1 MHHYKRI
8 RGACLILALVLLM
21 GQLSGVVS
29 AAKNEDILSSKETE
43 EILANPLENET
54 NEMSFESA
62 ESKDE
67 EIGVIYDPQPQTIA
81 DVQAAID
88 AYTSKYLE
96 KMATGGFLA
105 AIAVEKPRWQYRVID
120 SLMPS
125 GYNCQMVTGDIIF
138 GANYYTFFPS
148 ASTLAANATAW
159 DESTLKNAI
168 ASAPTDGTLYEI
180 EIDLSFEIASAIVIP
195 AGANISIYTTSG
207 LPRRTI
213 KQTAAETRHFL
224 LEGNLTLKNIVLDGE
239 SSGGGVETAKKDNK
253 IVTDTVFTMN
263 SKAVIKNCYAFNGG
277 GVLVVLG
284 KFYMNDDAA
293 IENCEAAKRAGGVQI
308 RGSHFYMN
316 GGNIINNTAYGD
328 AGGVLIDEYTEGTNN
343 LVPSTCVL
351 TGEALI
357 EGNKAT
363 GVWASPN
370 EDEHSAG
377 CGGGIYVAT
386 SGDFE
391 INGKV
396 RIRNNKAI
404 SARNENLGGGLYL
417 SGRVGYSS
425 DADTKSGK
433 GWIDGEAEIYGNEA
447 LSGAGVMVESAYT
460 LTLRKVKIYNNTAL
474 LSGGG
479 LWLYGGGTGGIIEK
493 KVYLEIENGAEIYKN
508 SAENGGGINTSAN
521 SEVNMSG
528 GTIGKADHYNVA
540 TGNGGGAYIAGTYT
554 MTGGTV
560 NYNKAAANGGGMCV
574 QSRGY
579 LEVTGGSIIC
589 NEANNGGGVFLQN
602 ATCAVKM
609 SGGEIGNS
617 SHPNTVSN
625 NGGGVYMNNGS
636 FTMEGG
642 KISANTAVVNGGGAY
657 VNAGNLSMTAG
668 IIEYNEATADG
679 GGCYVN
685 NGVLTVAGGNITGN
699 KAPNGHGGG
708 IYTTKAGDGYTNLT
722 VETAVVFS
730 GNTASVNYNPPD
742 QDIVNTGIWPTITN
756 YTSSLVVGTGTN
768 RVLPVNND
776 DINVVTYT
784 VDFYAPVSSDSLST
798 FLHYDVQQTVAQ
810 YCKAVKPADPVVTN
824 ADFIDWYETSGL
836 IKVYDFNSPIIEE
849 TNIYAKM
856 VKTIS
861 FTFNKVDDE
870 TNAAL
875 PKAEFILY
883 KWNDENSSPGANAI
897 VVAGST
903 EWNKVGETQISGDVD
918 GLISFSGLTAGIY
931 QLVEEKAPQGY
942 ELPAGQWR
950 FTVTLSS
957 VSGEYVLGSISSITE
972 AGGEAPPNF
981 APALPGGSGDRT
993 LPNKKTSYLSFTFKK
1008 VKAEDI
1014 EAPLAGAEFKIYIW
1028 KGNGTAPDV
1037 MENASITSGDW
1048 ELVDTQT
1055 SADSGTN
1062 IGEVVFSGL
1071 LEDKVYQLVETKA
1084 PSGYSRPMGQWRLT
1098 ADSSG
1103 NWTILGKG
1111 SVLPPAFADVS
1122 GKYILP
1128 NMKGKFF
1135 PLTGFGGILNYLIA
1149 GLGIMAA
1156 AAAGIV
1162 FLLFSQKRK
1171 IKINKLL
1178 LKKEVEGGTDKS
1190 FKETCDN

>member
-1 MHHYKRI
+1 MKRVRSMHHYKRI
-8 RGACLILALVLLM
+8 RGVCLILALVLLM

-29 AAKNEDILSSKETE
+29 AAKNEDIPSSEETE
-43 EILANPLENET
+43 EILAKPLENET

-67 EIGVIYDPQPQTIA
+67 EIGVTYDPQPQTKA

-105 AIAVEKPRWQYRVID
+105 AIAVEKPHWQYRVID

-125 GYNCQMVTGDIIF
+125 GYNCQIVTGDIIF
-138 GANYYTFFPS
+138 GENYYTFFPS
-148 ASTLAANATAW
+148 ASTLAADATAW

-180 EIDLSFEIASAIVIP
+180 EIDLSFEITSAIVIP

-213 KQTAAETRHFL
+213 KQTADETRHFL
-224 LEGNLTLKNIVLDGE
+224 LEGNLTLTNIVLDGE
-239 SSGGGVETAKKDNK
+239 GSGGGVETAMIDNK

-284 KFYMNDDAA
+284 KFYMYDDAA

-308 RGSHFYMN
+308 RGSYFYMN
-316 GGNIINNTAYGD
+316 GGNISYNTAYGD
-328 AGGVLIDEYTEGTNN
+328 AGGVLIDEYMEGTGN
-343 LVPSTCVL
+343 LVPSTCTL
-351 TGEALI
+351 TGKVLI
-357 EGNKAT
+357 EGNMAT
-363 GVWASPN
+363 GVWVSPSG
-370 EDEHSAG
+370 DEHSSG
-377 CGGGIYVAT
+377 CGGGIYVAS

-391 INGKV
+391 IDGEV
-396 RIRNNKAI
+396 RIWKNKAI
-404 SARNENLGGGLYL
+404 SARNSNYGGGLYV
-417 SGRVGYSS
+417 SGRVGYSDS
-425 DADTKSGK
+425 DTIPGK
-433 GWIDGEAEIYGNEA
+433 GWIDGEAEISENEA
-447 LSGAGVMVESAYT
+447 ISGAGVMVESAYT
-460 LTLRKVKIYNNTAL
+460 LTLRKVKIYKNIAVV
-474 LSGGG
+474 SGGG
-479 LWLYGGGTGGIIEK
+479 LWLFGGGSVDK
-493 KVYLEIENGAEIYKN
+493 KVYLAIENGAEIYDN
-508 SAENGGGINTSAN
+508 SAYSGGGINAGAN

-528 GTIGKADHYNVA
+528 GTIGKVDHYNVA
-540 TGNGGGAYIAGTYT
+540 ASNGGGAYIAGKYT

-560 NYNKAAANGGGMCV
+560 HYNKATANGGGMCV

-579 LEVTGGSIIC
+579 LEVTGGSVIC
-589 NEANNGGGVFLQN
+589 NEANNGGGVFLQSVN
-602 ATCAVKM
+602 GAVKM

-617 SHPNTVSN
+617 SYPNTAFN
-625 NGGGVYMNNGS
+625 NGGGVYVNDGS

-642 KISANTAVVNGGGAY
+642 KISANEAV
-657 VNAGNLSMTAG
+657 GN
-668 IIEYNEATADG
+668 G

-685 NGVLTVAGGNITGN
+685 NGVLTVTGGNITGN

-722 VETAVVFS
+722 VETAALFS

-742 QDIVNTGIWPTITN
+742 QDIVDTGIWPTITN
-756 YTSSLVVGTGTN
+756 YTSSLVAGTGTN

-836 IKVYDFNSPIIEE
+836 INVYDFNSPIIEE

-861 FTFNKVDDE
+861 FTFHKVDDE
-870 TNAAL
+870 TNAPL

-903 EWNKVGETQISGDVD
+903 DWNKVGETQISGDVD

-972 AGGEAPPNF
+972 AGGEAPPDF

-993 LPNKKTSYLSFTFKK
+993 LPNKKTSYLSFTFTK

-1014 EAPLAGAEFKIYIW
+1014 KAPLAGAEFKLYIW

-1037 MENASITSGDW
+1037 IENASITSGDW

-1178 LKKEVEGGTDKS
+1178 LKKEVEGGTDKR